1 MMDQVSL
8 IYYKTVA
15 GVVKQRISQRL
26 SVLSRSATIPPEAKG
41 PRIVNG
47 DLAGEYDWPWQVGL
61 REKKFN
67 GVQYE

>member
-8 IYYKTVA
+8 IYYKTLV
-15 GVVKQRISQRL
+15 GVLIQIIPQRL
-26 SVLSRSATIPPEAKG
+26 SVLSRSATIPPDAKG

-61 REKKFN
+61 REQKWN
-67 GVQYE
+67 GQYE